1 MAISTALGV
10 GKMKV
15 GDLVDFDFQDIYS
28 GVVVFADKKNVKVLF
43 FDKGLQVYTRE
54 ELKLCEWEII
64 S

>member
-1 MAISTALGV
+1 
-10 GKMKV
+10 MKV

-28 GVVVFADKKNVKVLF
+28 GVVVSADKKNVKVLF
-43 FDKGLQVYTRE
+43 FDKGLQVYTRD

>member
-10 GKMKV
+10 GQMKV

-28 GVVVFADKKNVKVLF
+28 GVVVYADEKIVKVLF
-43 FDKGLQVYTRE
+43 FDKDIQFYTRE
-54 ELKLCEWEII
+54 ELELCEWEII